1 MRTPIIAALLAA
13 AAFSADAQTLYRCV
27 EKGKPTSYQNEPC
40 AGAAKTASALN
51 YVPERNLP
59 VRYPST
65 APAAPTAQYYRRPA
79 RAQLH
84 SIPVATSPSAC
95 DAAKQRREHV
105 LGTNNQGGNVDVRRV
120 LNDAVARA
128 CN

>member
-1 MRTPIIAALLAA
+1 MRTLIIAALLAA
-13 AAFSADAQTLYRCV
+13 PAFSADAQTLYRCV
-27 EKGKPTSYQNEPC
+27 EKGKPTSYQNIPC
-40 AGAAKTASALN
+40 AGAAKTAAAVN

-59 VRYPST
+59 VRYPT
-65 APAAPTAQYYRRPA
+65 AAPAGQHYRRPA

-84 SIPVATSPSAC
+84 SLPLATSTAAC
-95 DAAKQRREHV
+95 DAAKQRREYV
-105 LGTNNQGGNVDVRRV
+105 LGTNNQGGNVDVRRI